1 MPLLLGAAAARRLV
15 VPCSSQRWLCRVP
28 FGGVGSC
35 FAFPTIALVRS
46 TPAPDWFVLARP
58 KVALACA
65 IWRGSLFKVCSS
77 CRRCV
82 LRASNGFSANDGGDA
97 GGEAAQ
103 NRARRFPDQ
112 ASLPRKCRA
121 RFTALRRASPPIHWF
136 APRCGAR
143 RGASPAKVVVVSVR
157 LGRHRARPT
166 GEPARVSPRAG
177 FAYSLAKGTLQGR
190 CGNTSRRARE
200 SFSRPEKARVGC
212 YQLPCVD
219 GASGAVG
226 CCGAAVSRHFANCL
240 DRQTQ
245 APRHFGGLRGTWRC
259 VCNAGKPCGPKRS
272 ADGRAR
278 QPG

>member
-1 MPLLLGAAAARRLV
+1 MCASRF
-15 VPCSSQRWLCRVP
+15 QRTSREV
-28 FGGVGSC
+28 
-35 FAFPTIALVRS
+35 
-46 TPAPDWFVLARP
+46 
-58 KVALACA
+58 
-65 IWRGSLFKVCSS
+65 
-77 CRRCV
+77 
-82 LRASNGFSANDGGDA
+82 GGDA

-103 NRARRFPDQ
+103 NRARRFGAKRVCPES
-112 ASLPRKCRA
+112 A
-121 RFTALRRASPPIHWF
+121 ALGFPPCGGRRPLHWDI

-157 LGRHRARPT
+157 LGQHRARPT

-212 YQLPCVD
+212 YQLSCVD

-245 APRHFGGLRGTWRC
+245 RPRQNGGLWGDLALRLQRG
-259 VCNAGKPCGPKRS
+259 
-272 ADGRAR
+272 
-278 QPG
+278 